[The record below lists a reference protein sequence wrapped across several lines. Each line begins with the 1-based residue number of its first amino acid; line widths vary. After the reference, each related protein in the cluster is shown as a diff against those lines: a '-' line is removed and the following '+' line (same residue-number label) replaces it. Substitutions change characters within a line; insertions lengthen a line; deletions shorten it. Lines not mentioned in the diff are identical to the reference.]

1 MTTSKKTGSGSRKTK
16 PAVPVLAIVFGA
28 IAVLLVV
35 AIVVS
40 GAGDS
45 GTDTTS
51 ASVATPV
58 ISGGALP
65 VLADSATDPAV
76 GTPIPEVT
84 GTDYDGNPVAI
95 SRSDGPMAILFV
107 AHWCPHCKAE
117 VPAVQEWLDSTGGVP
132 GVRLVSVSTWLA
144 PDRDNYPPWTW
155 LKREGWTVP
164 VLADDDA
171 ADVMAAFGG
180 DATPFWVFVDAN
192 GNVAAR
198 IAGEIDVASLQSV
211 LETLVA

>member
-1 MTTSKKTGSGSRKTK
+1 MTTSQKTGSRSRKTK

-40 GAGDS
+40 GAADS

-51 ASVATPV
+51 ASVAAPV
-58 ISGGALP
+58 ITGDTLP
-65 VLADSATDPAV
+65 VLVDSATDPAV

-95 SRSDGPMAILFV
+95 SRSDGPMAIMFV
-107 AHWCPHCKAE
+107 AHWCPHCQAE
-117 VPAVQEWLDSTGGVP
+117 VPAVQEWLNSTGGVP
-132 GVRLVSVSTWLA
+132 GVRLVSVSTWVA

-155 LKREGWTVP
+155 LKNAGWTSP
-164 VLADDDA
+164 VLADDEA

-180 DATPFWVFVDAN
+180 DATPFWVFVDAD

-198 IAGEIDVASLQSV
+198 IAGEIDVTSLQSV